1 MISLT
6 CVDYNLLYLVEYH
19 PYLLTRAKLFE
30 DFLILV
36 IFVQVLVINT
46 SPLIS
51 QLGTQSSRNS
61 LCSC

>member
-30 DFLILV
+30 DFLIFV
-36 IFVQVLVINT
+36 IFVQV
-46 SPLIS
+46 
-51 QLGTQSSRNS
+51 
-61 LCSC
+61 